1 VPSRQVVWSVP
12 DLDFAVES
20 VAAVDGS
27 LTPLLEFGLRIE
39 EADGREIDTIALSCQ
54 IMIEAVRRP
63 YVASEQ
69 EALLDLFGTPE
80 RWGTSLKTMLWTHA
94 AMVVPGFEGRTAA
107 RLAVPTSF
115 DLSLAPTK
123 YFFALEGGEVPL
135 TFQFSGTVFYRDVQ
149 GALMTER
156 IAWTKEARFRLPVAV
171 WRDLIDRHYP
181 DGAWLCLRRDVFER
195 LYRYK
200 ARRAVPTWEMIVD
213 ELLENASTEA
223 VS

>member
-1 VPSRQVVWSVP
+1 VP
-12 DLDFAVES
+12 DLDFAIES
-20 VAAVDGS
+20 AAAVDGT
-27 LTPLLEFGLRIE
+27 LTPLLEFGLRVE
-39 EADGREIDTIALSCQ
+39 EADGRDIDTVVLSCQ

-63 YVASEQ
+63 YSAMEK

-94 AMVVPGFEGRTAA
+94 AMVVPGFEGRTAVK
-107 RLAVPTSF
+107 LAVPTSF

-123 YFFALEGGEVPL
+123 YFFALENGEVPL

-156 IAWTKEARFRLPVAV
+156 ISWTKEARFRLPVTV
-171 WRDLIDRHYP
+171 WRDLIERHYP
-181 DGAWLCLRRDVFER
+181 DGAWLCLRRDVFEQ

-200 ARRAVPTWEMIVD
+200 ARRAVPTWETVID
-213 ELLENASTEA
+213 ELLEAASTEA
-223 VS
+223 VP

>member
-1 VPSRQVVWSVP
+1 MP
-12 DLDFAVES
+12 DLDFAVDS

-27 LTPLLEFGLRIE
+27 LTPLLEFALRIE
-39 EADGREIDTIALSCQ
+39 EVDGRDIDTIALSCQ

-63 YVASEQ
+63 YAVREK

-94 AMVVPGFEGRTAA
+94 AMVVPGFEGATTVK
-107 RLAVPTSF
+107 LAVPTSF

-123 YFFALEGGEVPL
+123 YFFALEEGEVPL
-135 TFQFSGTVFYRDVQ
+135 TFQFSGTVFYRDTEA
-149 GALMTER
+149 ALMTER
-156 IAWTKEARFRLPVAV
+156 ISWTKEARFRLPVAV
-171 WRDLIDRHYP
+171 WRDLIDRHYA
-181 DGAWLCLRRDVFER
+181 DGAWLCLSREVYDR

-200 ARRAVPTWEMIVD
+200 ARRAVPTWETVVV
-213 ELLENASTEA
+213 ELLDASTEP

>member
-1 VPSRQVVWSVP
+1 MP

-27 LTPLLEFGLRIE
+27 LTPLLEFALRIE
-39 EADGREIDTIALSCQ
+39 EVDGRDIDTIALSCQ

-63 YVASEQ
+63 YAVREK
-69 EALLDLFGTPE
+69 EALLDLFGAPE
-80 RWGTSLKTMLWTHA
+80 RWGTSLMTMLWPHA
-94 AMVVPGFEGRTAA
+94 AMVVPGFEGATTVK
-107 RLAVPTSF
+107 LAVPTSF

-123 YFFALEGGEVPL
+123 YFFALEEGEVPL
-135 TFQFSGTVFYRDVQ
+135 TFQFSGTVFYRDAE

-156 IAWTKEARFRLPVAV
+156 ISWTKEARFRLPVAV
-171 WRDLIDRHYP
+171 WRDLIDRHYA
-181 DGAWLCLRRDVFER
+181 DGAWLCLSREVYDR

-200 ARRAVPTWEMIVD
+200 ARRAVPTWETVVE
-213 ELLENASTEA
+213 ELLDASTEP

>member
-1 VPSRQVVWSVP
+1 MP
-12 DLDFAVES
+12 DLDFAVDA

-27 LTPLLEFGLRIE
+27 LTPLLEFALHIDE
-39 EADGREIDTIALSCQ
+39 VDGRDIDTVALSCQ

-63 YVASEQ
+63 YAAREQ
-69 EALLDLFGTPE
+69 EALLDLFGTPA

-94 AMVVPGFEGRTAA
+94 SMVVPGFAGRSTAK
-107 RLAVPTSF
+107 LAVPATF
-115 DLSLAPTK
+115 DLSLASTK
-123 YFFALEGGEVPL
+123 YFFALEDGEVPL
-135 TFQFSGTVFYRDVQ
+135 TFQFSGTVFYRDADA
-149 GALMTER
+149 ALMTER
-156 IAWTKEARFRLPVAV
+156 IPWTKEARFRLPVAV

-181 DGAWLCLRRDVFER
+181 DGAWLCLRRDVFDR

-200 ARRAVPTWEMIVD
+200 AQRAVPTWETVID

>member
-1 VPSRQVVWSVP
+1 VP

-27 LTPLLEFGLRIE
+27 LTPLLEFALRIE
-39 EADGREIDTIALSCQ
+39 EVDGRDIDTIALSCQ

-63 YVASEQ
+63 YAVREQ

-94 AMVVPGFEGRTAA
+94 AMVVPGFEGATTVK
-107 RLAVPTSF
+107 LAVPTSF

-123 YFFALEGGEVPL
+123 YFFALDEGEVPL
-135 TFQFSGTVFYRDVQ
+135 TFQFSGTVFYRDAE

-156 IAWTKEARFRLPVAV
+156 ISWTKEARFRLPVAV
-171 WRDLIDRHYP
+171 WRDLTDRHYA
-181 DGAWLCLRRDVFER
+181 DGAWLCLRRDVFDR

-200 ARRAVPTWEMIVD
+200 ARRAVPTWETVVE
-213 ELLENASTEA
+213 ELLDASTEP

>member
-1 VPSRQVVWSVP
+1 VGWFVP

-27 LTPLLEFGLRIE
+27 LTPLLEFGLRVE
-39 EADGREIDTIALSCQ
+39 EADGRDIDTIALNCQ

-69 EALLDLFGTPE
+69 EALLDLFGTPQ

-94 AMVVPGFEGRTAA
+94 AMVVPGFEGSTAA
-107 RLAVPTSF
+107 KLAVPASF

-123 YFFALEGGEVPL
+123 YFFALEEGEVPL
-135 TFQFSGTVFYRDVQ
+135 TFQFSGTVFYRDAQ

-200 ARRAVPTWEMIVD
+200 ARRAVPTWETIVD
-213 ELLENASTEA
+213 ELLENAGTEA